1 MIGVLAVMTLAGD
14 VAPKSKQ
21 ERVPTD
27 VPMRLSA
34 AQVFTLADAA
44 RAGGD
49 FAAAE
54 TAYRALQSDPDLEIR
69 TEARFRLGMMLA
81 DDLRRYSDA
90 AIEFRH
96 ILDDQ
101 PKAAR
106 VRLELARVLA
116 LMGHLGGAER
126 EFRAAEAAGLPP
138 EVERMV
144 RFFAN
149 ALNARKTFG
158 GSVEVALAPDSNINR
173 ATRSDT
179 LGTVIGDFTLDKNAK
194 AKSGIGLELR
204 GQAYW
209 RNRLEHDA
217 DLLVRGSV
225 GGSFYGDTSFNDIS
239 ASLQVGP
246 QYTSGKDRITLSTGP
261 VWRWYGQQP
270 YSVGLSG
277 TANWQHPTGK
287 RSQISLEGSAA
298 HVTNKRNSLQTA
310 DTFMVSASLD
320 RAFSAR
326 FGGGMQIYGFREKAR
341 DPGYS
346 LASGGTSAYLFRE
359 MGRATL
365 VGNISYSHLETDTR
379 LFLYPRRRIEDRY
392 AASLAA
398 TLRTLRVG
406 PLAPLVRVKWERNRS
421 SIEVYDYKR
430 FSAELGV
437 SSAF

>member
-54 TAYRALQSDPDLEIR
+54 TAYRALQADPDLEIR
-69 TEARFRLGMMLA
+69 TEARFRLGRMLA
-81 DDLRRYSDA
+81 DDLRRDSDA

-116 LMGHLGGAER
+116 LMGHLGSAER

-158 GSVEVALAPDSNINR
+158 GSVEVAFAPDSNINR

-179 LGTVIGDFTLDKNAK
+179 LGTVIGDFTLDK
-194 AKSGIGLELR
+194 
-204 GQAYW
+204 
-209 RNRLEHDA
+209 
-217 DLLVRGSV
+217 
-225 GGSFYGDTSFNDIS
+225 
-239 ASLQVGP
+239 
-246 QYTSGKDRITLSTGP
+246 
-261 VWRWYGQQP
+261 
-270 YSVGLSG
+270 
-277 TANWQHPTGK
+277 
-287 RSQISLEGSAA
+287 
-298 HVTNKRNSLQTA
+298 
-310 DTFMVSASLD
+310 
-320 RAFSAR
+320 
-326 FGGGMQIYGFREKAR
+326 
-341 DPGYS
+341 
-346 LASGGTSAYLFRE
+346 
-359 MGRATL
+359 
-365 VGNISYSHLETDTR
+365 
-379 LFLYPRRRIEDRY
+379 
-392 AASLAA
+392 
-398 TLRTLRVG
+398 
-406 PLAPLVRVKWERNRS
+406 
-421 SIEVYDYKR
+421 
-430 FSAELGV
+430 
-437 SSAF
+437 